1 MAKRTRSPLVHADLP
16 STPRRKRPPFP
27 FVLEALDSAAP
38 VMRPLFSC
46 VAVYI
51 GPRIVFALR
60 DRSTH
65 VSDNG
70 VWIATTQEHHASLL
84 REFPH
89 MRSIGVLGKPVT
101 GWQLLPADAPDFESA
116 ALHACELVLR
126 HDSRIGKI
134 PAAKRSKSG
143 SPPKTR

>member
-1 MAKRTRSPLVHADLP
+1 V
-16 STPRRKRPPFP
+16 PRRKGPPFP

-38 VMRPLFSC
+38 VTKPLFSC
-46 VAVYI
+46 LAVYI

-60 DRSTH
+60 DRPTH
-65 VSDNG
+65 LSDNG
-70 VWIATTQEHHASLL
+70 VWIATTQEHHSSLL

-89 MRSIGVLGKPVT
+89 MRSIGVLGKPIT

-126 HDSRIGKI
+126 HDPRIGKI
-134 PAAKRSKSG
+134 PAAKRSKSARQKKLKV
-143 SPPKTR
+143 SDRSF